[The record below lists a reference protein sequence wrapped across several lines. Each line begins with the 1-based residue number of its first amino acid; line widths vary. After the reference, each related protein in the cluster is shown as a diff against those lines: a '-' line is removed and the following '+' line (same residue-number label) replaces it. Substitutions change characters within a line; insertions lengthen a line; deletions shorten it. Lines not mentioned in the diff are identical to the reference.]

1 MGVVFFSG
9 AILLAGGLVQLLLGT
24 SDGPVS
30 MMISAGFVMVLLA
43 AFRLLQPETH
53 YLQDERTKKIG
64 AYGLSYSWFL
74 TFLVLFAIF
83 WINYLHI
90 FALDVETVTVGL
102 ILLMGISAKLFQWH
116 LFRKGDVA

>member
-1 MGVVFFSG
+1 MEVVFISG
-9 AILLAGGLVQLLLGT
+9 AILLTGGLVQLPLGT

-30 MMISAGFVMVLLA
+30 LMISTGFVMVLLA
-43 AFRLLQPETH
+43 AFRLLQPESV
-53 YLQDERTKKIG
+53 YQQDERTKKIG

-74 TFLVLFAIF
+74 TFLVLFALF

-102 ILLMGISAKLFQWH
+102 ILMMGISAKLFPWH

>member
-1 MGVVFFSG
+1 MGVVFISG

-30 MMISAGFVMVLLA
+30 LMISAGFVMVLLA
-43 AFRLLQPETH
+43 AFRLHQPESV
-53 YLQDERTKKIG
+53 YQQDERTNKIG

-83 WINYLHI
+83 WINYLHLL
-90 FALDVETVTVGL
+90 ALDVETVTVGL
-102 ILLMGISAKLFQWH
+102 ILLMGVSAKLFQWH